1 LPDPERPAAICY
13 LNPSKFDPV
22 PTPAGRRLAPSDH
35 ADHQSELHDMFAI
48 SISGKRN
55 NFAKYGIAGS
65 CGYYLAARLKLP
77 HFP

>member
-1 LPDPERPAAICY
+1 VAIPY
-13 LNPSKFDPV
+13 LNPSIFDPA
-22 PTPAGRRLAPSDH
+22 PTPLGGRLMPSEH
-35 ADHQSELHDMFAI
+35 ADHQSELHAMFAI

-65 CGYYLAARLKLP
+65 CGYYSASRLKLP